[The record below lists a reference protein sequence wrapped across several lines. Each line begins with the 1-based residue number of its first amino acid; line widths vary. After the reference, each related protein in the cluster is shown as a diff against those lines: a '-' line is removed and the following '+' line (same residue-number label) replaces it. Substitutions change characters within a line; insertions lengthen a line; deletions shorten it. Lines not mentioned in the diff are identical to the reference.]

1 MCLHWMVIENVKTQG
16 LKRRVQALKQR
27 KEGKE
32 GIDMSQIHSVL
43 VGNFYKLD
51 GISSIPISN
60 GESHLTVDFP
70 FLIFWWQA
78 VWSLNHFFDFDFWW
92 WKPGFSKVWWEA
104 VWSLTL
110 GALSNWNQSPAQWCS
125 KYSPPVNLLS
135 RLKGTRKNLKF
146 QNPQLPTGIT
156 WWFIIS

>member
-1 MCLHWMVIENVKTQG
+1 MWKPKVWREESERPSSSK
-16 LKRRVQALKQR
+16 R

-32 GIDMSQIHSVL
+32 GNDMFQIPIVL
-43 VGNFYKLD
+43 VGKFYKLE
-51 GISSIPISN
+51 GISSSPISN

-78 VWSLNHFFDFDFWW
+78 VWSQNHYFVFDFWW
-92 WKPGFSKVWWEA
+92 WKPRFSKVWWEA

-146 QNPQLPTGIT
+146 QNPHVPTGIT